1 MSSLFERYFWI
12 VRWIAIGGIV
22 ALAGSIS
29 AQAIGVGVILAEEDL
44 EPAPATDEPLAEG
57 EEDEPGTTFALG
69 DATPSL
75 ASRNRMKDKVASDLV
90 SHNPFCPT
98 CRPPEPVQAPQ
109 GIVTPSLPTEPG
121 APVAVT
127 GATRSSLPLALLA
140 TMEADDPTYSMATIQ
155 DTEIGTLGS
164 FSRLDAVR
172 PGVTVELVERGR
184 VFIRNGGALEYIGM
198 GDEPPP
204 PPPAAKAVEATKVDD
219 RLLPGAEDAIKCNG
233 ENCTIDRAF
242 VEELLANPAALTKQ
256 ARVVPAVKDGE
267 TRGFKFYGIRPGSLP
282 KLLGINNGDLLTSV
296 NGQELTSLD
305 QAMDLYTKLRRASNL
320 SITIERKDQTITK
333 EFEIK

>member
-1 MSSLFERYFWI
+1 MSTLFERYFWV
-12 VRWIAIGGIV
+12 VRWVAIGGIV
-22 ALAGSIS
+22 ALAGSIC
-29 AQAIGVGVILAEEDL
+29 AQAIGVGVILAEDDL
-44 EPAPATDEPLAEG
+44 TPAAVGDAPPPDA
-57 EEDEPGTTFALG
+57 EEDEPAASFSLA
-69 DATPSL
+69 DATPSV

-90 SHNPFCPT
+90 SRNPFCPT
-98 CRPPEPVQAPQ
+98 CRPPEAIEAPA
-109 GIVTPSLPTEPG
+109 GVVTPTLPTEPG
-121 APVAVT
+121 APVAMT
-127 GATRSSLPLALLA
+127 GATRSALPLMLLA

-184 VFIRNGGALEYIGM
+184 VFIRNGAALEYIGM
-198 GDEPPP
+198 GEEPPP
-204 PPPAAKAVEATKVDD
+204 PPPVVKAAEPAKVDD
-219 RLLPGAEDAIKCNG
+219 RLLPGAEDAIKCDG
-233 ENCTIDRAF
+233 DNCTIDRAF
-242 VEELLANPAALTKQ
+242 VEELLQNPAALTKQ

-282 KLLGINNGDLLTSV
+282 KMLGLNNGDLLTSV